1 MFVQNHS
8 VATLS
13 RFSMSISQFLSN
25 ATVEG
30 AVLGGFDSGP
40 EEWWKDVVLLFREGC
55 AVETAEEVAAKNVS
69 LEILFQLAILPLLF
83 DRARDCVS
91 VPSDAVSGPLVLS
104 SFRSG
109 LEP

>member
-1 MFVQNHS
+1 
-8 VATLS
+8 
-13 RFSMSISQFLSN
+13 MSISQLLSN
-25 ATVEG
+25 VTVEG

-40 EEWWKDVVLLFREGC
+40 EEWWKDVVLLFSEGC
-55 AVETAEEVAAKNVS
+55 AVEMAGEAAVEAKNVS

-91 VPSDAVSGPLVLS
+91 VPSDAVSGPMLLS

>member
-1 MFVQNHS
+1 
-8 VATLS
+8 LS
-13 RFSMSISQFLSN
+13 RLSISISQFLSN
-25 ATVEG
+25 VTVEG

-40 EEWWKDVVLLFREGC
+40 EEWWKDVVLLFSEGC
-55 AVETAEEVAAKNVS
+55 AVKTVEEAAAEAKNVS
-69 LEILFQLAILPLLF
+69 FEILFQLAILPLLF

-91 VPSDAVSGPLVLS
+91 VPSEAVGGPLLLS

>member
-1 MFVQNHS
+1 
-8 VATLS
+8 
-13 RFSMSISQFLSN
+13 MSISQFLSK
-25 ATVEG
+25 ATVDG

-40 EEWWKDVVLLFREGC
+40 EEWWKDVVLLFSEGC
-55 AVETAEEVAAKNVS
+55 VVETVEEAAAEAKNVS

-91 VPSDAVSGPLVLS
+91 VPSEAVSGPLLLS